1 MPVIQ
6 FDLTTM
12 TTANTTMGTTHGAFH
27 YYGTL
32 FGGIQKGD
40 TTASSH
46 HWIRLPEGSPP
57 IGEMPT
63 TTPGS
68 AYDQWGVFLAIPTSV
83 TTGLQAA
90 LTPIG
95 CYGFIRGDKWFCID
109 PGAPILEIGKTNRVV
124 VAYRGINEGLELDI

>member
-6 FDLTTM
+6 FDLTTV

-27 YYGTL
+27 YYGAL

-40 TTASSH
+40 TTSSSH
-46 HWIRLPEGSPP
+46 HWIRLPESAPP

-68 AYDQWGVFLAIPTSV
+68 AYDAWGVFLAIPTSL
-83 TTGLQAA
+83 TGGLDV
-90 LTPIG
+90 LTPVG
-95 CYGFIRGDKWFCID
+95 CLGFTRGDKWFCID
-109 PGAPILEIGKTNRVV
+109 AGAPILMLGKTNRIV
-124 VAYRGINEGLELDI
+124 VAYRGVHEGLEIDI